1 MQKIKTLIAVLLSTF
16 ILLVVTGCAK
26 PVLDGSGDDSTTSE
40 AGVTDGGTTS
50 GVGEEE
56 SVEGE
61 GLTDSEIAPLDMRT
75 IYFDFDESIVSE
87 EGQVIIQAH
96 AEVLVSNPDA
106 TMIVAGHADE
116 RGTREYNLALGDQRA
131 EAVSRYFQE
140 FGVDVSRIKV
150 ISYGEEQPAAMESN
164 EEAWR
169 LNRRAEFDY

>member
-1 MQKIKTLIAVLLSTF
+1 MQKIRTLIAILLSTF
-16 ILLVVTGCAK
+16 IILVFTGCAS
-26 PVLDGSGDDSTTSE
+26 PALDGSGDESATSE
-40 AGVTDGGTTS
+40 AGVTDDGTTS
-50 GVGEEE
+50 GVGGDE

-61 GLTDSEIAPLDMRT
+61 GLTDLEVAPLDIRT

-96 AEVLVSNPDA
+96 AEVLVSSPDA
-106 TMIVAGHADE
+106 TMIIAGHADE

>member
-1 MQKIKTLIAVLLSTF
+1 MQQIRTLIAVLLPHSSCSF
-16 ILLVVTGCAK
+16 TGCAS
-26 PVLDGSGDDSTTSE
+26 PVLDGSGEDSATSE
-40 AGVTDGGTTS
+40 ADVTDDGTTS
-50 GVGEEE
+50 GVGEED

-61 GLTDSEIAPLDMRT
+61 GLADSEPAPLDTRT

-96 AEVLVSNPDA
+96 AEVLASNPDA

-150 ISYGEEQPAAMESN
+150 ISYGEEQPASMESN